1 MFTNQGI
8 FDYIKG
14 QRPDMFV
21 EHNETNVLSTVGA
34 TCKYACQGYIPLFL
48 FLTILYKYYDAKYLV
63 YYNKGQSPDMFVE
76 HNKKNV
82 FKHRR
87 CDT

>member
-34 TCKYACQGYIPLFL
+34 TCKYACQGYIPLYL
-48 FLTILYKYYDAKYLV
+48 FSVSFYHKHFDATHLFKAVLTALCL
-63 YYNKGQSPDMFVE
+63 
-76 HNKKNV
+76 
-82 FKHRR
+82 
-87 CDT
+87 